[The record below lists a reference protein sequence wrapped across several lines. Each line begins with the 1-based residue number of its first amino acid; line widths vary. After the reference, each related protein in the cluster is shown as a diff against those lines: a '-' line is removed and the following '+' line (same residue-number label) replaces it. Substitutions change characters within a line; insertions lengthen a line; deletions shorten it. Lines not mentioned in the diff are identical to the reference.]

1 MSPELIYNWRV
12 VGLSGLVPGCFQ
24 YFDPYLYYLQ
34 IWTELKYETMIRS
47 ICFYSSGVVH
57 AVSCFMLHFF
67 VERKGTD
74 RLLNEK
80 RSTLFFPSNYT
91 PLQ

>member
-47 ICFYSSGVVH
+47 ICFYSGVVH

-67 VERKGTD
+67 VREEGQTD
-74 RLLNEK
+74 
-80 RSTLFFPSNYT
+80 F
-91 PLQ
+91 